1 MYYQQSPFNFSK
13 PNWKQLLKYY
23 FSLSSTLNKL
33 IMLNLTIYLLFIV
46 IKLLFG
52 LLGFLFQQPDLKL
65 FVSEKIIFYLSCPA
79 SFEALLSRPWT
90 IITSIIFH
98 EKFWHIFFNMI
109 MLSVVGA
116 IFRQYLKEKHLL
128 ITYIVGGIIGN
139 FAYILSYNFFPVF
152 DVAVSQ
158 SIAMGASGGIMAI
171 LAAITVYRPNHKLNL
186 MFIGPV
192 KLMWI
197 TLFFFII
204 DFISIPNGNA
214 GGHIAHIGG
223 ALYGAI
229 SVLFYFKFG
238 LKFPTFKKSEKKKV
252 KYATATNYSY
262 SEKPLSDEEYNARK
276 VQNQK
281 KIDAILDKISQN
293 GYDSLSKEEKDFL
306 FQQKNK

>member
-33 IMLNLTIYLLFIV
+33 IMLNITIYLLFIV
-46 IKLLFG
+46 IKILLG
-52 LLGFLFQQPDLKL
+52 LLGFLFQQPDLKI
-65 FVSEKIIFYLSCPA
+65 FVSEKIIYYLSCPA
-79 SFEALLSRPWT
+79 SFEALLLRPWT
-90 IITSIIFH
+90 ILTSIFFH
-98 EKFWHIFFNMI
+98 ERFWHIFFNMI
-109 MLSVVGA
+109 MLSVVGG

-139 FAYILSYNFFPVF
+139 FAYILSYNYFPVF
-152 DVAVSQ
+152 NVAVSQ

-186 MFIGPV
+186 IFIGPV
-192 KLMWI
+192 KLIWI
-197 TLFFFII
+197 TLIFFII
-204 DFISIPNGNA
+204 DFMSIPNGNA

-229 SVLFYFKFG
+229 SVLFYLKFG
-238 LKFPTFKKSEKKKV
+238 FKFPTFNKTEKKKI
-252 KYATATNYSY
+252 KYATSRNYTY

-281 KIDAILDKISQN
+281 KIDTILDKISQN
-293 GYDSLSKEEKDFL
+293 GYDSLTKEEKDFL
-306 FQQKNK
+306 FQQKR

>member
-1 MYYQQSPFNFSK
+1 MINV
-13 PNWKQLLKYY
+13 
-23 FSLSSTLNKL
+23 
-33 IMLNLTIYLLFIV
+33 IIYLLFVV
-46 IKLLFG
+46 IKLIVG
-52 LLGFLFQQPDLKL
+52 ITGFLFQEPYFTS
-65 FVSEKIIFYLSCPA
+65 FVSKKIIYYLSCPA
-79 SFEALLSRPWT
+79 SFEALLLRPWT
-90 IITSIIFH
+90 ILTSIFFH
-98 EKFWHIFFNMI
+98 ERFWHIFFNMI
-109 MLSVVGA
+109 MLSVVGG

-128 ITYIVGGIIGN
+128 ITYIIGGIVGN
-139 FAYILSYNFFPVF
+139 LAYILSYNFFPVF
-152 DVAVSQ
+152 DIAVSQ

-186 MFIGPV
+186 LFIGPV
-192 KLMWI
+192 KLIWI

-229 SVLFYFKFG
+229 SVLFYVKFG
-238 LKFPTFKKSEKKKV
+238 FKFPTFKKNEKKRV

-281 KIDAILDKISQN
+281 RIDLILDKISQN
-293 GYDSLSKEEKDFL
+293 GYESLSKEEKEFL
-306 FQQKNK
+306 FQQKR

>member
-1 MYYQQSPFNFSK
+1 MYYQQSPFNLSK

-23 FSLSSTLNKL
+23 LSFSSILNKL
-33 IMLNLTIYLLFIV
+33 IMINVIIYLLFVV
-46 IKLLFG
+46 IKLIVG
-52 LLGFLFQQPDLKL
+52 ITGFLFQEPYFTS
-65 FVSEKIIFYLSCPA
+65 FVSKKIIYYLSCPA
-79 SFEALLSRPWT
+79 SFEALLLRPWT
-90 IITSIIFH
+90 ILTSIFFH
-98 EKFWHIFFNMI
+98 ERFWHIFFNMI
-109 MLSVVGA
+109 MLSVVGG

-128 ITYIVGGIIGN
+128 ITYIIGGIVGN
-139 FAYILSYNFFPVF
+139 LAYILSYNFFPVF
-152 DVAVSQ
+152 DIAVSQ

-186 MFIGPV
+186 LFIGPV
-192 KLMWI
+192 KLIWI

-229 SVLFYFKFG
+229 SVLFYVKFG
-238 LKFPTFKKSEKKKV
+238 FKFPTFKKNEKKRV

-281 KIDAILDKISQN
+281 RIDLILDKISQN
-293 GYDSLSKEEKDFL
+293 GYESLSKEEKEFL
-306 FQQKNK
+306 FQQKR

>member
-1 MYYQQSPFNFSK
+1 MYYQQSPFNLSK

-23 FSLSSTLNKL
+23 LSFSSILNKL
-33 IMLNLTIYLLFIV
+33 IMINVIIYLLFVV
-46 IKLLFG
+46 IKLIVG
-52 LLGFLFQQPDLKL
+52 ITGFLFQEPYFTS
-65 FVSEKIIFYLSCPA
+65 FVSKKIIYYLSCPA
-79 SFEALLSRPWT
+79 SFEALLIRPWT
-90 IITSIIFH
+90 IITSIFFH
-98 EKFWHIFFNMI
+98 EKFWHILFNMI
-109 MLSVVGA
+109 MLSVVGG

-128 ITYIVGGIIGN
+128 ITYIIGGIVGN
-139 FAYILSYNFFPVF
+139 LAYILSYNFFPVF
-152 DVAVSQ
+152 DIAVSQ

-186 MFIGPV
+186 LFIGPV
-192 KLMWI
+192 KLIWI

-229 SVLFYFKFG
+229 SVLFYVKFG
-238 LKFPTFKKSEKKKV
+238 FKFPTFKKNEKKRV

-281 KIDAILDKISQN
+281 RIDLILDKISQN
-293 GYDSLSKEEKDFL
+293 GYESLSKEEKEFL
-306 FQQKNK
+306 FQQKR

>member
-33 IMLNLTIYLLFIV
+33 IMLNITIYLLFIV

-65 FVSEKIIFYLSCPA
+65 FISEKIIFYLSCPA

-90 IITSIIFH
+90 IITSIFFH

-139 FAYILSYNFFPVF
+139 FAYIFSYNFFPVF

-171 LAAITVYRPNHKLNL
+171 LAAITVYRPNHNLNL

-192 KLMWI
+192 KLIWI
-197 TLFFFII
+197 TLFFFVI

-238 LKFPTFKKSEKKKV
+238 FKFPTFKKRVKKKV

-293 GYDSLSKEEKDFL
+293 GYESLSKEEKEFL
-306 FQQKNK
+306 FQQKR